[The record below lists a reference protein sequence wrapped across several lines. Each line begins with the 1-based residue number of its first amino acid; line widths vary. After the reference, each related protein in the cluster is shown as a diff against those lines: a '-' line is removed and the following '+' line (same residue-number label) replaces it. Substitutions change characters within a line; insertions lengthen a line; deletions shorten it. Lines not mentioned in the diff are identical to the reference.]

1 MGGREQGTQGS
12 RLTLLVWVW
21 LSEEKKEVYPFALF
35 PKKKKKKKAEEES
48 KSVHRVKG
56 HSTPPS
62 DVLSHMHTLTY
73 SAKICME
80 GWCRSFQSW

>member
-35 PKKKKKKKAEEES
+35 PKKKEKKKAEEES